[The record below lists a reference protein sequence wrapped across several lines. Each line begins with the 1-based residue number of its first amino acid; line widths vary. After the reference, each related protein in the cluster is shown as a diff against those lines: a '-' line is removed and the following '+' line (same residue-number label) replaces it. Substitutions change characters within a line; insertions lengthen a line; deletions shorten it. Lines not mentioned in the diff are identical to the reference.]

1 MGASRSPH
9 SSFSSPQVSVD
20 SPRISFSPLHIKDSI
35 EVGYKYVS
43 EQFLVTNHPQEE
55 EGELQYEP
63 VTFRSQSLTVPG
75 YCTPPTLSLHSGH
88 SDHRDHHDP
97 GARSPRG
104 RAGHRSQLRWHSPG
118 HNTLLPN
125 PAQYSPRARSVSPIS
140 VSGRCGPS
148 CVSCPRYS
156 HIHILY
162 LTTSERLILQV
173 TGAWQLLWS
182 LRAVLPSEVG

>member
-1 MGASRSPH
+1 MSGGSCGATPSSRAWAVLTRRTLEPTLSTWEPAGRHTAASP
-9 SSFSSPQVSVD
+9 PPRSVWTLPG
-20 SPRISFSPLHIKDSI
+20 SASHLCISRTALRYGI
-35 EVGYKYVS
+35 GGVS
-43 EQFLVTNHPQEE
+43 EHFSADANIYPQEE

-63 VTFRSQSLTVPG
+63 VTIRSQSLTVPG
-75 YCTPPTLSLHSGH
+75 YCTPPTLSLHSCH
-88 SDHRDHHDP
+88 ADHRDHHCDP

-148 CVSCPRYS
+148 CVSCPR
-156 HIHILY
+156 
-162 LTTSERLILQV
+162 
-173 TGAWQLLWS
+173 
-182 LRAVLPSEVG
+182 